1 VTPSQKMRLPKMF
14 ALFDTRSQ
22 TDEQCDL
29 TCLSVPQ
36 CDDEAFTA
44 IQQLR
49 MGLPKP
55 GAAR

>member
-1 VTPSQKMRLPKMF
+1 MF